1 MIELLRTISRTG
13 PVPVRVRGTCM
24 APAIADG
31 AIVHVHAR
39 RMMWPGDVIVAVRG
53 SELVAHRVIGW
64 RPRGIVTKGD
74 GCVVHDLPVARRDII
89 GVADLRVPLRERM
102 RALAAFAEIVWRRL
116 SR

>member
-1 MIELLRTISRTG
+1 MIERLRAFGDAEPI
-13 PVPVRVRGTCM
+13 PVRVRGTCM

-31 AIVHVHAR
+31 AIVEVQAR
-39 RMMWPGDVIVAVRG
+39 RMVWPGDVIVAARG
-53 SELVAHRVIGW
+53 SELVVHRVIGW

-74 GCVVHDLPVARRDII
+74 GCVVHDLPVARRDIV
-89 GVADLRVPLRERM
+89 GVADVRVPLRERM